1 MCQLTGNNGTFLLEG
16 VLPNNVTLLNKTAQG
31 DSWEYGSDSG
41 RRCCFAPFAS
51 GKLRCLDG
59 NTKQGKKKKNQSKL
73 QHSHYIWIPAT
84 SAILV
89 CHQ

>member
-31 DSWEYGSDSG
+31 DSWEYVSDSG

-59 NTKQGKKKKNQSKL
+59 NTKQGEKEKIRANFSTV
-73 QHSHYIWIPAT
+73 IT
-84 SAILV
+84 SGSLP
-89 CHQ
+89 HQQY